1 MRKYSTNLAF
11 VDIFMNLMLSFIVL
25 FILAFLLIRPTE
37 DAGKIDPDGLM
48 MITLRW
54 DNESSKD
61 MDLWIKGP
69 DGTIVSYQRKD
80 GRYIILDRDDLGGAN
95 DQIIVD
101 GVVKT
106 IKRNIETVMI
116 TDLRDGE
123 YIVSVHHF
131 SASAGETVVDVEV
144 IGLLPYRVW
153 YSGSETLTA
162 RNEVTMVTFLVE
174 DGKVTDV
181 RTDIQ
186 VPLRIRGGSSNG

>member
-25 FILAFLLIRPTE
+25 FILAFLLINPIADE
-37 DAGKIDPDGLM
+37 GKIDPDGLI

-54 DNESSKD
+54 DNESIKD

-80 GRYIILDRDDLGGAN
+80 GRYIILDRDDLGGTN
-95 DQIIVD
+95 DTIIVD
-101 GVVKT
+101 GVVKI

-123 YIVSVHHF
+123 YIVNVHHF
-131 SASAGETVVDVEV
+131 SGASGEVAVDVDV
-144 IGLLPYRVW
+144 IGLMPYRIW
-153 YSGSETLTA
+153 FSGGATLTA
-162 RNEVTMVTFLVE
+162 RNEITLVTFVVRN
-174 DGKVTDV
+174 GRVIDV
-181 RTDIQ
+181 RTDIRI
-186 VPLRIRGGSSNG
+186 PLQPRAGSSYG